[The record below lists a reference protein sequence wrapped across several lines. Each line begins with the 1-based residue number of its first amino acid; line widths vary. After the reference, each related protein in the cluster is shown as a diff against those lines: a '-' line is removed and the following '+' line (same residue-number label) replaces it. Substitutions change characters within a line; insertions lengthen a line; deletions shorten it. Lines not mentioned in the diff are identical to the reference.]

1 MTTRWTTTSTPTMRR
16 RLRPTAIVSAAT
28 VLALITAACGS
39 GSDGSSSAAS
49 AAPSTAPATA
59 PAATAAATAG
69 PAGLKPIDQSALQAL
84 VDETAQKLLVPGYM
98 LLLRTPQGE
107 FTAASGTTKLG
118 EQHLPSADTHFR
130 IASVTKTMTAAV
142 ILQLAQEGKLQLDD
156 PVSKYIPE
164 VPNGDN
170 ITIAQL
176 LEMRSGL
183 YSFTD
188 APEISASLDDDP
200 TRVWTPQEL
209 LDIAFAQPPM
219 FPPGSEYYYSNTNYV
234 LLGLIIEQ
242 LDDRPLATVFQ
253 DRLFEPLGMTNTML
267 PLASSNAIPEPFSH
281 GYLYGSSSTM
291 MYGSPPYT
299 PEMQAEAKAGTLQPT
314 DYTDVNHS
322 MAYAAGAV
330 ISTAD
335 DLATWMK
342 ALAGGK
348 VLNAEYQ
355 RIWQDSAQIIDPAN
369 SYNWYGYG
377 IDQLRW
383 GTNTIDLHGG
393 QTPGWNTEAAYDP
406 TNDMTLVVWG
416 NLTMSLDNKFTAQEL
431 MVKVFDQI
439 YALSPLAPQASVE
452 VTP

>member
-1 MTTRWTTTSTPTMRR
+1 MTTTTSTSSIGRGCRR
-16 RLRPTAIVSAAT
+16 RRRAAT
-28 VLALITAACGS
+28 VTSSGAAMALVGAACGS
-39 GSDGSSSAAS
+39 GSDATTATT
-49 AAPSTAPATA
+49 TAPAST
-59 PAATAAATAG
+59 T
-69 PAGLKPIDQSALQAL
+69 GLKPFDQSALQAL
-84 VDETAQKLLVPGYM
+84 VDETAQELLVPGYM
-98 LLLRTPQGE
+98 VLLRTPQGE

-118 EQHLPSADTHFR
+118 ELDLPRADTHFR
-130 IASVTKTMTAAV
+130 IASVTKTMTAAA
-142 ILQLAQEGKLQLDD
+142 ILQLAQEGKLRLDD
-156 PVSKYIPE
+156 PVSKYVPE

-170 ITIAQL
+170 ITLAQL

-242 LDDRPLATVFQ
+242 LDGKPLATVFQ

-267 PLASSNAIPEPFSH
+267 PPASSNLIPEPYSH

-299 PEMQAEAKAGTLQPT
+299 PEMEAEANAGTLQPN
-314 DYTDVNHS
+314 DYTGVNHS

-330 ISTAD
+330 ISTAE

-355 RIWQDSAQIIDPAN
+355 HIWQDSAQIIDPAN

-406 TNDMTLVVWG
+406 ANDMTLVVWG
-416 NLTMSLDNKFTAQEL
+416 NLTLSLDNKFTAQEL
-431 MVKVFDQI
+431 MVKVLDQI
-439 YALSPLAPQASVE
+439 YALSPLAPQASTTVA
-452 VTP
+452 P